1 MLIGLSKFLLGFTM
15 AIAILFVAGVGFTN
29 YVIMRLSD
37 LPARPTFPN
46 DSTKAA
52 PASSKDA
59 TKPAP
64 KAEAAPAAP
73 ADGYTAKV
81 TQPIGL
87 LVREE
92 PSAEANQ
99 IDGVAY
105 EEEVT
110 VLEASSDGGW
120 QKIRLAN
127 GSEGWVKG
135 GNTEK
140 LN

>member
-46 DSTKAA
+46 DSDKAA
-52 PASSKDA
+52 PAASKDA
-59 TKPAP
+59 AKPAP

-73 ADGYTAKV
+73 ADGYAAKV

-120 QKIRLAN
+120 QRIRLTN